1 MLLPAWRCTGHR
13 NQSTIRAI
21 NGTVSRMKEALVV
34 FAKAPII
41 GQVKTRLIGAL
52 TPEEATEIYVCFLQ
66 DTFAMMETVQEEREQ
81 LSLVLCYT
89 PADEI
94 EAFEAADVEGCLML
108 AQRGQ
113 ELGERL
119 HNCLADLFDAGFRS
133 IVILGA
139 DCPTLPDE
147 IVIEAFEQLTKQP
160 SIVIGPSVDGGYY
173 LIGLNHLYPE
183 LFARIDWSSEMVLSQ
198 TEARAAELNLSIS
211 RLPEWNDVDTP
222 SDLENLKQLIVS
234 GAVTP
239 PKTSKYLKKSL
250 AKR

>member
-1 MLLPAWRCTGHR
+1 
-13 NQSTIRAI
+13 
-21 NGTVSRMKEALVV
+21 MKEALVV
-34 FAKAPII
+34 FAKAPVV

-52 TPEEATEIYVCFLQ
+52 TPEEATELYVCFLQ
-66 DTFAMMETVQEEREQ
+66 DTFAVMEAVQEEREQ

-94 EAFEAADVEGCLML
+94 EAFEAADLEGCLML

-119 HNCLADLFDAGFRS
+119 HNCLADLFDAGFHS

-147 IVIEAFEQLTKQP
+147 IVVEAFVQLATQP
-160 SIVIGPSVDGGYY
+160 SIVIGPSADGGYY
-173 LIGLNHLYPE
+173 LIGLNQLYPE
-183 LFARIDWSSEMVLSQ
+183 LFARIDWGSETVFAQ
-198 TEARAAELNLSIS
+198 TEARATALNLSVS

-222 SDLENLKQLIVS
+222 SDLENLKQLIVT
-234 GAVTP
+234 GTVAP
-239 PKTSKYLKKSL
+239 PKTSKYLKKL
-250 AKR
+250 RAKR